1 MWASQRVSYWNKIWS
16 LWPSVTLYSEK
27 KRLERIQDRI
37 KRTYAGTAQEFV
49 TQKNIAEDF
58 LSPRHIFTYGLDGLF
73 VQRDFD
79 VEIFQV
85 IVGRGRL
92 LILSAGALMHGLP
105 PCTIHL
111 IVLLGILALGP
122 TSVHLLL
129 LLLLHLLH
137 ALHLHCGLFIVLLL
151 HPGLLLPVLLG
162 LHLLP
167 LCSGHLLLLLVLLAT
182 ILVVVLL
189 LATTGGGIGR
199 ARGPGGIRSH
209 SIALCLMFTF
219 NLKN

>member
-1 MWASQRVSYWNKIWS
+1 MLIRMWASQRVSYWNKIWS

-27 KRLERIQDRI
+27 KRLRRGPREEKEDVCGRS
-37 KRTYAGTAQEFV
+37 QEFV
-49 TQKNIAEDF
+49 TQKNIAKDQ
-58 LSPRHIFTYGLDGLF
+58 LSPRQIFTYGLDSLF
-73 VQRDFD
+73 VQGDFD
-79 VEIFQV
+79 VKVFEV
-85 IVGRGRL
+85 VVGRGCL

-151 HPGLLLPVLLG
+151 HPSLLLPVLLG

-167 LCSGHLLLLLVLLAT
+167 LCSGHLLLLLVLLAAV
-182 ILVVVLL
+182 LVVVLL
-189 LATTGGGIGR
+189 LGT
-199 ARGPGGIRSH
+199 RSVVR
-209 SIALCLMFTF
+209 
-219 NLKN
+219 

>member
-1 MWASQRVSYWNKIWS
+1 M
-16 LWPSVTLYSEK
+16 
-27 KRLERIQDRI
+27 
-37 KRTYAGTAQEFV
+37 

-58 LSPRHIFTYGLDGLF
+58 LPPRQIFTYGLDGLF
-73 VQRDFD
+73 VQGDFD
-79 VEIFQV
+79 VEVFEV
-85 IVGRGRL
+85 VVGCRCL

-151 HPGLLLPVLLG
+151 HPSLLLPVLLG

-167 LCSGHLLLLLVLLAT
+167 LCSGHLLLLLVLLT
-182 ILVVVLL
+182 TVLVVVLL
-189 LATTGGGIGR
+189 LAAGGAVCR
-199 ARGPGGIRSH
+199 ARGS
-209 SIALCLMFTF
+209 
-219 NLKN
+219 

>member
-1 MWASQRVSYWNKIWS
+1 MQKIS
-16 LWPSVTLYSEK
+16 CLPVIS
-27 KRLERIQDRI
+27 
-37 KRTYAGTAQEFV
+37 
-49 TQKNIAEDF
+49 
-58 LSPRHIFTYGLDGLF
+58 IFTYGLDGLF

-151 HPGLLLPVLLG
+151 HPSLLLPVLLG

-189 LATTGGGIGR
+189 LATAGGGIGR
-199 ARGPGGIRSH
+199 ARGPGGICSH
-209 SIALCLMFTF
+209 SIALCLMVTF